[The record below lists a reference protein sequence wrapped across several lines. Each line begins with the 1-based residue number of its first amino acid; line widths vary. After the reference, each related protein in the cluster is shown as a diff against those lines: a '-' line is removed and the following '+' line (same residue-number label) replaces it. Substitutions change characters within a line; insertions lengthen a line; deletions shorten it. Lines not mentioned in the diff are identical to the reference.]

1 MATSSNT
8 TFEDIH
14 SDIIQTHILP
24 LLDGPSLSNTSY
36 VSNNLHSICSDHH
49 LWSRISKS
57 TWPSII
63 DPRVD
68 DVISTFPARHRSFYE
83 DSYPSLVT
91 DLSHLN
97 LPYSTSKKR
106 TSFCYHMPNEIIS
119 VVDIRYENDI
129 IYSSVKVTDTSSADF
144 LSSGLSIEL
153 PGISRTIDLTVD
165 EIAGADKATLL
176 HLKES
181 LTLNWI
187 LIDPALKR
195 AGNFSSI
202 KPVSAK
208 QDWAT
213 NETHVRYVTILPGRD
228 SDEIVKCRIHL
239 TLGVGKGGKGL
250 HVKEVM
256 LNLED
261 LHCNC
266 LNGRDFLVTMQG
278 AIMEENNVK
287 RKVVADDEENLKSYK
302 VFKEMKK
309 MRKEMVKQ
317 KQHKREVVTNLSYG
331 SMLLCYFISLYFVI
345 LLLR

>member
-1 MATSSNT
+1 
-8 TFEDIH
+8 
-14 SDIIQTHILP
+14 
-24 LLDGPSLSNTSY
+24 
-36 VSNNLHSICSDHH
+36 
-49 LWSRISKS
+49 
-57 TWPSII
+57 
-63 DPRVD
+63 
-68 DVISTFPARHRSFYE
+68 
-83 DSYPSLVT
+83 
-91 DLSHLN
+91 
-97 LPYSTSKKR
+97 
-106 TSFCYHMPNEIIS
+106 MPNEIIS
-119 VVDIRYENDI
+119 VVDIRYDNDI

-144 LSSGLSIEL
+144 FSSGLKIEL
-153 PGISRTIDLTVD
+153 PGVSNIIDLTVD

-228 SDEIVKCRIHL
+228 SNEIVKCRIHL
-239 TLGVGKGGKGL
+239 TLDVGKGGKGL

-261 LHCNC
+261 LHYNC

-278 AIMEENNVK
+278 AIMEENKVT
-287 RKVVADDEENLKSYK
+287 RKVVADDDEVNWKSYK

-317 KQHKREVVTNLSYG
+317 KQYKREVVTNLSYG
-331 SMLLCYFISLYFVI
+331 SMLLCYFSSYI
-345 LLLR
+345 LLSYC